1 MKKLFILIICL
12 LPFMGSYAQNT
23 LEIQITGIRNTRGE
37 ILLQLYND
45 QHEILSQHKGK
56 IEGDKCYIKI
66 ENLKPGKY
74 AVRYFHDENLSQ
86 KLEVS
91 MIGIPKEGF
100 GYSNNAAPK
109 IGPPSFDKWIFDLN
123 GNKKLE
129 LKITYL

>member
-23 LEIQITGIRNTRGE
+23 LEIRITGIRNTRGE

-45 QHEILSQHKGK
+45 HHEIVSQNKGK

-91 MIGIPKEGF
+91 VIGIPKEGF

-109 IGPPSFDKWIFDLN
+109 MGPPSFDKWIFDLN